1 MQFTITV
8 TDVDGH
14 STTTLRTAQQIERD
28 AHAAIVEEIAGVG
41 LACLLGGIDIGER
54 TGGIPKL
61 QLRGSAGAHH
71 MGAAQCLFRQEF
83 PAL

>member
-28 AHAAIVEEIAGVG
+28 ETVASLLSKAQHGSVAIAVV
-41 LACLLGGIDIGER
+41 
-54 TGGIPKL
+54 
-61 QLRGSAGAHH
+61 
-71 MGAAQCLFRQEF
+71 
-83 PAL
+83 